1 MIFGDK
7 LILMNTSCKD
17 RYFVYEDTITQDN
30 IVGIVHE
37 ESNCVTID
45 VAPEA
50 RHLSLKENY
59 KTVLSAFYDLDTQ
72 MAFPKAA

>member
-1 MIFGDK
+1 MIVGDK
-7 LILMNTSCKD
+7 LILMNTSCKK
-17 RYFVYEDTITQDN
+17 RYFVYDDAIKRDN
-30 IVGIVHE
+30 IVGIVHV

-50 RHLSLKENY
+50 RHLSLKESY
-59 KTVLSAFYDLDTQ
+59 KTVLSAFYDLDMQ

>member
-1 MIFGDK
+1 MIVGDK
-7 LILMNTSCKD
+7 LILMNTSCKE
-17 RYFVYEDTITQDN
+17 RYFVYNDAIKQDN
-30 IVGIVHE
+30 IVGIVHV

-50 RHLSLKENY
+50 RHLSLKEDY
-59 KTVLSAFYDLDTQ
+59 KTVLSAFYDLDMH

>member
-1 MIFGDK
+1 MIIGDK
-7 LILMNTSCKD
+7 LILTNTSCKE
-17 RYFVYEDTITQDN
+17 RYFVYDEAITRDN
-30 IVGIVHE
+30 IVGIVHV
-37 ESNCVTID
+37 ESDCVTID